1 MFRVKKQIGCPA
13 AGTESYTGKGV
24 VAAILDTGISIHP
37 DLQGRIIGFRDF
49 TSNRTGVYDDCGH
62 GTHVAG
68 ILAGNGKASGGKYSG
83 VAPECRLVVGKVL
96 NFNGDGKLMDMLAG
110 MDWIYEVHRKYGIRI
125 LNISIGLND
134 FGDEASGRLLIQSV
148 EKLWNAG
155 VVVVVAAGN
164 KGPGPMSISPVGR
177 SAKVITV
184 GCHDGGYFGDRE
196 DICENYSGRGPT
208 EYAIKKPDIVAPG
221 TDIISCNAK
230 CKRQYAGYKNA
241 YTAKSG
247 TSMATPI
254 IAGAAALFLEKNPRA
269 SNEQVKRRLVYTATD
284 LHEPWTKQG
293 WGMVNVDGLL
303 DG

>member
-1 MFRVKKQIGCPA
+1 M
-13 AGTESYTGKGV
+13 
-24 VAAILDTGISIHP
+24 
-37 DLQGRIIGFRDF
+37 
-49 TSNRTGVYDDCGH
+49 
-62 GTHVAG
+62 
-68 ILAGNGKASGGKYSG
+68 AGNGKVSGGKYSG
-83 VAPECRLVVGKVL
+83 IAPECRLVVGKVL
-96 NFNGDGKLMDMLAG
+96 NFNGDGNLFDMLAG

-134 FGDEASGRLLIQSV
+134 LGDEASGRQLILAV
-148 EKLWNAG
+148 EKLWDAG
-155 VVVVVAAGN
+155 IVVVAAAGN

-184 GCHDGGYFGDRE
+184 GCHDGGYFGDRA

-221 TDIISCNAK
+221 TDIVSCNVK
-230 CKRQYAGYKNA
+230 CKKQHTGYKNA

-254 IAGAAALFLEKNPRA
+254 ISGAAALFLEKNPRA
-269 SNEQVKRRLVYTATD
+269 SNEQVKRRIVYTATD

-293 WGMVNVDGLL
+293 WGMVNVKGVL
-303 DG
+303 G

>member
-1 MFRVKKQIGCPA
+1 MFRVKKQIGAPA
-13 AGTESYTGKGV
+13 FGTEKYTGKGIT
-24 VAAILDTGISIHP
+24 AAILDTGICGHP
-37 DLQGRIIGFRDF
+37 DLQGRIAGFRDF
-49 TSNRTGVYDDCGH
+49 TAGRMGIYDDCGH

-68 ILAGNGKASGGKYSG
+68 ILAGNGWASGGKYSG
-83 VAPECRLVVGKVL
+83 IAPECKLVVGKVL
-96 NFNGDGKLMDMLAG
+96 NFNGDGNLYDMLAG
-110 MDWIYEVHRKYGIRI
+110 MDWIYEVRRKYEIRI

-134 FGDEASGRLLIQSV
+134 LGDEESGRLLIEAV
-148 EKLWNAG
+148 EKLWDAG
-155 VVVVVAAGN
+155 IIVVAAAGN

-184 GCHDGGYFGDRE
+184 GCHDGGYFGDRA

-221 TDIISCNAK
+221 TDIVSCNAK
-230 CKRQYAGYKNA
+230 YKKQHHIYKNA

-254 IAGAAALFLEKNPRA
+254 IAGAAALFLEKNPEA
-269 SNEQVKRRLVYTATD
+269 SNEQTKRKLVYTATD

-293 WGMVNVDGLL
+293 WGMVQINALL
-303 DG
+303 RE